1 MNIETIKDFYIPI
14 VVIACLVV
22 GYILKKWVPT
32 DNKWIPTVLAI
43 LGAILGCIAQGV
55 GLEPIVYG
63 ALSGLASTGLHQLF
77 KQIIEGGSV
86 DPDGFD
92 PEKEIL

>member
-77 KQIIEGGSV
+77 KQIIEGGSA
-86 DPDGFD
+86 DPDDFD